1 MLRSFVAPD
10 VGAFVR
16 TLPVGPADGA
26 HRGKG
31 LRVTAIHSSPLTRG
45 RFDVDAAEDAIRRLI
60 EAVGEDPA
68 REGLRD
74 SPRRIAAMYRE
85 VFEGLEQDPSAVL
98 AVGFEEGHDEL
109 VILREIPFHSM
120 CEHHFMPFHGQAHV
134 GYLPDGRI
142 VGLSKIARAVEIFAR
157 RPQVQERLTNQI
169 AECIEDVL
177 DARGVG
183 VVIEAEHLCMTAR
196 GVRKPGSKMVTSAMR
211 GAFRSDANTRAE
223 FLELIRPP
231 R

>member
-1 MLRSFVAPD
+1 M
-10 VGAFVR
+10 
-16 TLPVGPADGA
+16 
-26 HRGKG
+26 
-31 LRVTAIHSSPLTRG
+31 TAVHPPPPIAG
-45 RFDVDAAEDAIRRLI
+45 YFDIDAAEDAVRQLIR
-60 EAVGEDPA
+60 AVGEDPE
-68 REGLRD
+68 REGLLD

-85 VFEGLEQDPSAVL
+85 VFEGLQQDPAAVL
-98 AVGFEEGHDEL
+98 SVGFEEGHDEL

-157 RPQVQERLTNQI
+157 RPQVQERLTNQV
-169 AECIEDVL
+169 AACIEEVL
-177 DARGVG
+177 AARGVG

-211 GAFRSDANTRAE
+211 GAFRTDANTRAE

>member
-1 MLRSFVAPD
+1 MTATHAAP
-10 VGAFVR
+10 
-16 TLPVGPADGA
+16 PAG
-26 HRGKG
+26 
-31 LRVTAIHSSPLTRG
+31 G
-45 RFDVDAAEDAIRRLI
+45 RFDADAAEDAVRRLI
-60 EAVGEDPA
+60 AAVGEDPA

-85 VFEGLEQDPSAVL
+85 IFDGLGRDPAEAL

-109 VILREIPFHSM
+109 VILREIPFHST

-134 GYLPDGRI
+134 GYLPDGRV
-142 VGLSKIARAVEIFAR
+142 VGLSKIARAVEMLAR
-157 RPQVQERLTNQI
+157 RPQVQERLTDQI
-169 AECIEDVL
+169 AECITRALE
-177 DARGVG
+177 ARGVG

-196 GVRKPGSKMVTSAMR
+196 GIRKPGSRMVTSAMR
-211 GAFRSDANTRAE
+211 GAFRTDANTRHE